1 MASVDY
7 EREKR
12 SAAAKSVEYVEDGM
26 TIGLGTGSTAAYA
39 IAMLGERVRAGLSV
53 RAVPTS
59 ERTRELAEERGI
71 PLVTLEQVTRL
82 DLTID
87 GADEVDPD
95 LQLIKGGGGALLHE
109 KIVASASDR
118 LVIIADS
125 KKMVTKLGRF
135 ALPVEVV
142 PSAWKVLTEKTSAVG
157 CMPKLR
163 RRADGREVFVTDERN
178 YLLDCAFGAIE
189 DHRGLASTLAS
200 LPGVV
205 EHGSRDL
212 REGASSCHNVERD
225 GAFRVAPGLWG
236 IVGAPKARAELV
248 RLLQGAGDGGR

>member
-1 MASVDY
+1 
-7 EREKR
+7 
-12 SAAAKSVEYVEDGM
+12 M

-71 PLVTLEQVTRL
+71 PLVTLEQVSHL

-125 KKMVTKLGRF
+125 KKMVTRLGRF
-135 ALPVEVV
+135 PFF
-142 PSAWKVLTEKTSAVG
+142 S
-157 CMPKLR
+157 
-163 RRADGREVFVTDERN
+163 
-178 YLLDCAFGAIE
+178 
-189 DHRGLASTLAS
+189 
-200 LPGVV
+200 
-205 EHGSRDL
+205 
-212 REGASSCHNVERD
+212 
-225 GAFRVAPGLWG
+225 
-236 IVGAPKARAELV
+236 
-248 RLLQGAGDGGR
+248 